1 MLYEMRQIDE
11 HIDVKHGNET
21 PSVDFKIL
29 QQGIKFVNGLTPE

>member
-11 HIDVKHGNET
+11 HIDLKHGNET

-29 QQGIKFVNGLTPE
+29 QGIKFVNGLTSE